1 MTATLASTDSLQRRT
16 TLRPGPGSR
25 SHRGVAPLARPELGG
40 PSPSR
45 STRAGSGRRFA
56 TAAACRVSSPVD
68 RREGLLL
75 RVKVGAIALVALLG
89 VGVSAAE
96 VSSWAHPD
104 PAVDFVAGHPAW
116 AHVTGR

>member
-1 MTATLASTDSLQRRT
+1 MTATLAGTDSLHRRT
-16 TLRPGPGSR
+16 ALRPGAGSR
-25 SHRGVAPLARPELGG
+25 SDRGVAPLARPELGG
-40 PSPSR
+40 PSSSR
-45 STRAGSGRRFA
+45 SPRRGSGRH
-56 TAAACRVSSPVD
+56 AAAAVACRVSSPVA

-75 RVKVGAIALVALLG
+75 RVKVGAIALVALVG

-96 VSSWAHPD
+96 VSSWANPD